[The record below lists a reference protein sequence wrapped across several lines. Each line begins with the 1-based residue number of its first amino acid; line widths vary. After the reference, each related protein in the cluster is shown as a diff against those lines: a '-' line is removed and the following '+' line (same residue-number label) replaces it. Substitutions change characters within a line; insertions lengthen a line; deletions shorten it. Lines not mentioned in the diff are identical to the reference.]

1 MDRIEESAVS
11 PPGPSVA
18 AIPTRVQG
26 SQSRVPR
33 LLFWL
38 LAAAFLFRI
47 ETAIL
52 DREGK
57 DSGEGL
63 VHWQPGTAA
72 PSAAARFHRPVLYDF
87 TAAWCVP
94 CHLLDSE
101 GWADAGIA
109 AIVNGSFVPARVVD
123 RSREDGSNPV
133 WIAELQRRYSV
144 SAFPTL
150 IVADSSGREIARME
164 GYSSREKLARFLAE
178 AKNKA
183 GN

>member
-1 MDRIEESAVS
+1 MDKIEESAVS
-11 PPGPSVA
+11 PPELSVA
-18 AIPTRVQG
+18 AIPARLQG
-26 SQSRVPR
+26 SQSKVPK

-63 VHWQPGTAA
+63 VRWQAGTAA

-87 TAAWCVP
+87 TAAWCAP

-123 RSREDGSNPV
+123 RSREDGSNPA

-150 IVADSSGREIARME
+150 IVADSSGREVSRME

-178 AKNKA
+178 ARNKA

>member
-11 PPGPSVA
+11 VPADIA
-18 AIPTRVQG
+18 AGPTRLRG
-26 SQSRVPR
+26 SQSKVPG
-33 LLFWL
+33 LLFLL
-38 LAAAFLFRI
+38 LAAALLFRI
-47 ETAIL
+47 GSAIL
-52 DREGK
+52 DRPGK

-63 VHWQPGTAA
+63 VRWQPGTAA
-72 PSAAARFHRPVLYDF
+72 PLAAARAHRPVLYDF
-87 TAAWCVP
+87 TAAWCAP

-123 RSREDGSNPV
+123 RSREDGTNV
-133 WIAELQRRYSV
+133 AWIAELQQRYSV

-150 IVADSSGREIARME
+150 VVADSSGRELARME
-164 GYSSREKLARFLAE
+164 GYMGKERLAQFLAE
-178 AKNKA
+178 AKKKA